1 MSVALSDSARAKIN
15 LTLRVVRRRPDG
27 YHELESLVAFAAL
40 ADTLTLVPGG
50 VPSLEVSG
58 PFAPASG
65 APDQNLVLRAT
76 RALAL
81 PSGRF
86 RLSKHIPVAAGLGGG
101 SADAAAALRLIA
113 RVNGIAPDD
122 PRLVT
127 AARATGADVAVCLD
141 GQARIMRGIG
151 EQLSAPIG
159 LPAIPAVLVNPGVA
173 LATGA
178 VFSAFE
184 AKDCSHQPLGP
195 VPVQRDAAL
204 DWLAGY
210 GNDLTRAA
218 TACVPA
224 ITDALRALTAFPAC
238 RLARMSGSGATCFG
252 LFDRDRGAKAAAE
265 KLRATYPNW
274 WVCETTIG

>member
-1 MSVALSDSARAKIN
+1 MIAALSDSARAKIN

-65 APDQNLVLRAT
+65 APDQNLVLRAA
-76 RALAL
+76 RALGL

-86 RLSKHIPVAAGLGGG
+86 RLAKHIPVAAGLGGG

-113 RVNGIAPDD
+113 RANGIAPDD
-122 PRLVT
+122 PRLGT

-151 EQLSAPIG
+151 EQLSAPIK
-159 LPAIPAVLVNPGVA
+159 LPAIPAVLLNPGIA
-173 LATGA
+173 LATTA

-184 AKDCSHQPLGP
+184 AKDCSHQPLGE
-195 VPVQRDAAL
+195 VPVQRDAPL
-204 DWLAGY
+204 EWLAGY

-224 ITDALRALTAFPAC
+224 IADALRALTAFPAC

-252 LFDRDRGAKAAAE
+252 LFDNDSGAKAAAE
-265 KLRATYPNW
+265 KLRASYPNW